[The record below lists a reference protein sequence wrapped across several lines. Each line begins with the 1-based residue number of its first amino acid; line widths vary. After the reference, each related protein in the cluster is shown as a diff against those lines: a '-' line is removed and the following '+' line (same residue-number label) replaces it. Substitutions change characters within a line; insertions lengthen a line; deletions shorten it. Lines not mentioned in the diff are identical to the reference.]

1 MQTSSGSDA
10 GVRYWVV
17 DAFTRV
23 PFKGN
28 PAAVCL
34 LPHALDDALMQAIA
48 AEMNLSETAF
58 VMPVGAIPR
67 QEAAAHAAR
76 FSLRWFTPK
85 VEVRLCGHATLATA
99 AVLFGVVGVQAAS
112 VTFETLSG
120 DLIARRVAGGP
131 VDCETITLDFPADT
145 PVPCDPPAGA
155 LKALGVASAQAAVYG
170 TRAHDLLIHL
180 ADAQQVRDLRPD
192 FGALLTCEELNAY
205 RGVMVTAAVEP
216 QSSSDYDFVS
226 RFFAPKVGIN
236 EDPVTGSAHTLLTP
250 YWSALLGKT
259 EMLAYQASARGGEI
273 GVRLAENDRVELTGS
288 AVVVFKG
295 ELCV

>member
-1 MQTSSGSDA
+1 MKNTIPLYQ
-10 GVRYWVV
+10 V

-23 PFKGN
+23 PFRGN

-34 LPHALDDALMQAIA
+34 LPHTLDDALMQAIA

-58 VMPVGAIPR
+58 VMPVGDTPW
-67 QEAAAHAAR
+67 QETAR

-99 AVLFGVVGVQAAS
+99 AILFGAAGVQAEA
-112 VTFETLSG
+112 VTCETLSG

-131 VDCETITLDFPADT
+131 AEYETITLDFPVNT
-145 PVPCDPPAGA
+145 PVACEVPTGA
-155 LKALGVASAQAAVYG
+155 FKALGVASALAAAHG
-170 TRAHDLLIHL
+170 TRSRSLLLHL
-180 ADAQQVRDLRPD
+180 PDAQQVRDLRPD
-192 FGALLTCEELNAY
+192 FAALLACEELDAY
-205 RGVMVTAAVEP
+205 RGVMVTAAGEP
-216 QSSSDYDFVS
+216 PYDFVS

-250 YWSALLGKT
+250 YWAAQLGKT

-273 GVRLAENDRVELTGS
+273 GVRLAENDRVELTGD

-295 ELCV
+295 ELYL

>member
-1 MQTSSGSDA
+1 MKNIIPLYQ
-10 GVRYWVV
+10 V

-34 LPHALDDALMQAIA
+34 LPHTLDDALMQAIA

-58 VMPVGAIPR
+58 VMPVGDTPWR
-67 QEAAAHAAR
+67 EAAR
-76 FSLRWFTPK
+76 FSLRWFTPA
-85 VEVRLCGHATLATA
+85 VEVRLCGHATLGTA
-99 AVLFGVVGVQAAS
+99 AVLFGTVGVQASA

-131 VDCETITLDFPADT
+131 AAYETIALDFPADT
-145 PVPCDPPAGA
+145 PVPCAPSAGA

-170 TRAHDLLIHL
+170 TRARDLLIHL
-180 ADAQQVRDLRPD
+180 ADAQKVRDLRPD
-192 FGALLTCEELNAY
+192 FPALLACEELTSY
-205 RGVMVTAAVEP
+205 RGVMVTAAGEP
-216 QSSSDYDFVS
+216 PYDFVS
-226 RFFAPKVGIN
+226 RFFAPRVGIN

-273 GVRLAENDRVELTGS
+273 GVRLAENGRVELSGG

>member
-1 MQTSSGSDA
+1 MQTGLGSDV
-10 GVRYWVV
+10 GVRYRIV

-34 LPHALDDALMQAIA
+34 LPHTLDDVLMQAIA

-58 VMPVGAIPR
+58 VMPVGDAPWS
-67 QEAAAHAAR
+67 ETAR

-99 AVLFGVVGVQAAS
+99 AVLFGAVGVQAEA

-120 DLIARRVAGGP
+120 DLIARRIAGGP
-131 VDCETITLDFPADT
+131 AEYETVTLDFPVNT
-145 PVPCDPPAGA
+145 PVPCEVPAGA
-155 LKALGVASAQAAVYG
+155 LKALGVPSALSAAHG
-170 TRAHDLLIHL
+170 TRSRALLIEL

-192 FGALLTCEELNAY
+192 FTALLACGELDSY
-205 RGVMVTAAVEP
+205 RAVAVTAAGEP
-216 QSSSDYDFVS
+216 PYDFIS
-226 RFFAPKVGIN
+226 RFFAPKLGIN

-250 YWSALLGKT
+250 YWAAQLGKT

-273 GVRLAENDRVELTGS
+273 GVRLAENDRVELTGN
-288 AVVVFKG
+288 AVVVCKG
-295 ELCV
+295 KLYL

>member
-1 MQTSSGSDA
+1 MMKNIMPLYQ
-10 GVRYWVV
+10 V

-34 LPHALDDALMQAIA
+34 LPHALDDALMQVIA

-58 VMPVGAIPR
+58 VMPLGDTPWN
-67 QEAAAHAAR
+67 EAAR

-85 VEVRLCGHATLATA
+85 VEVRLCGHATLGTA
-99 AVLFGVVGVQAAS
+99 AVLFGVVGVQATS

-120 DLIARRVAGGP
+120 DLIARRVAGGA
-131 VDCETITLDFPADT
+131 VGCETITLDFPADT
-145 PVPCDPPAGA
+145 PVPCAPPAGA
-155 LKALGVASAQAAVYG
+155 LQALGVASAEAAVYG
-170 TRAHDLLIHL
+170 TRAHDLLIQL
-180 ADAQQVRDLRPD
+180 DDAQQVRALRPD
-192 FGALLTCEELNAY
+192 FPALLACEELDAY
-205 RGVMVTAAVEP
+205 RGVMVTAAGEAP
-216 QSSSDYDFVS
+216 YDFIS

-250 YWSALLGKT
+250 YWTAQLGKT
-259 EMLAYQASARGGEI
+259 EMLAYQASARAGEI
-273 GVRLAENDRVELTGS
+273 GVRLAENGRVELTGD

-295 ELCV
+295 ELCI

>member
-1 MQTSSGSDA
+1 MKNTIPLYQ
-10 GVRYWVV
+10 V

-34 LPHALDDALMQAIA
+34 LPHALDDTLMQAIA

-58 VMPVGAIPR
+58 VMPVGDTPW
-67 QEAAAHAAR
+67 QETAR

-99 AVLFGVVGVQAAS
+99 AVLFGAVRVRATA

-120 DLIARRVAGGP
+120 DLVARRVAGGSAEY
-131 VDCETITLDFPADT
+131 ETITLDFPVNT
-145 PVPCDPPAGA
+145 PVPCQVPAGA
-155 LKALGVASAQAAVYG
+155 LKALGVTSALAAAHG
-170 TRAHDLLIHL
+170 TRSRALLIEL

-192 FGALLTCEELNAY
+192 FPALLASEDLDAY
-205 RGVMVTAAVEP
+205 RAVAVTAAGEP
-216 QSSSDYDFVS
+216 PYDFIS

-250 YWSALLGKT
+250 YWSAQLGKT
-259 EMLAYQASARGGEI
+259 GMLAYQASARGGEI
-273 GVRLAENDRVELTGS
+273 GVRLAKNGRVELTGDS
-288 AVVVFKG
+288 VVVFKG

>member
-1 MQTSSGSDA
+1 MTKNTIALFQ
-10 GVRYWVV
+10 V
-17 DAFTRV
+17 DAFTRI

-34 LPHALDDALMQAIA
+34 LPRALDDALMQTIA

-58 VMPVGAIPR
+58 VMPVGDTPR
-67 QEAAAHAAR
+67 QETAR
-76 FSLRWFTPK
+76 FSLRWFTPA

-99 AVLFGVVGVQAAS
+99 AVLFGAVGVQATS

-120 DLIARRVAGGP
+120 DLIARRVVGEPAEY
-131 VDCETITLDFPADT
+131 ETITLDFPVNT
-145 PVPCDPPAGA
+145 PVPCEAPAGA
-155 LKALGVASAQAAVYG
+155 LEALGVTSAEAAAHG
-170 TRAHDLLIHL
+170 TRSRALLIQL

-192 FGALLTCEELNAY
+192 FTALLTCEELATY
-205 RGVMVTAAVEP
+205 RAVAVTAAGEP
-216 QSSSDYDFVS
+216 PYDFVS

-250 YWSALLGKT
+250 YWSAILGKT

-273 GVRLAENDRVELTGS
+273 GVRLAENGRVELTGN
-288 AVVVFKG
+288 AVVVFRG
-295 ELCV
+295 ELYV

>member
-1 MQTSSGSDA
+1 MKNTIPLYQ
-10 GVRYWVV
+10 V
-17 DAFTRV
+17 DAFTRA

-34 LPHALDDALMQAIA
+34 LPHTLDATLMQAIA

-58 VMPVGAIPR
+58 VMPVGDTPWT
-67 QEAAAHAAR
+67 ETVR
-76 FSLRWFTPK
+76 FSLRWFTPA

-99 AVLFGVVGVQAAS
+99 AVLFGAVGVQTEA

-120 DLIARRVAGGP
+120 DLIARRVADGP
-131 VDCETITLDFPADT
+131 ADCETITLDFPADT
-145 PVPCDPPAGA
+145 PVPCEPPANA
-155 LKALGVASAQAAVYG
+155 LKALGVAASQAAAYG
-170 TRAHDLLIHL
+170 TRARDLLIQL
-180 ADAQQVRDLRPD
+180 DDAQQVRDLRPD
-192 FGALLTCEELNAY
+192 FPALLACEELDAY
-205 RGVMVTAAVEP
+205 RGVMVTATEP
-216 QSSSDYDFVS
+216 QGGSVYDFVS

-250 YWSALLGKT
+250 YWAAQLGKT

-273 GVRLAENDRVELTGS
+273 GVRLAENGRVALTGD

>member
-1 MQTSSGSDA
+1 MQISPDSDV

-17 DAFTRV
+17 DAFTRL

-58 VMPVGAIPR
+58 VMPIGNMPWC
-67 QEAAAHAAR
+67 EAAR

-99 AVLFGVVGVQAAS
+99 AVLFGVVGVQTTS

-120 DLIARRVAGGP
+120 DLIARRVTAGP
-131 VDCETITLDFPADT
+131 AACETITLDFPADT
-145 PVPCDPPAGA
+145 PVPCEPPTGA
-155 LKALGVASAQAAVYG
+155 LKALGVASAQAAAYG

-192 FGALLTCEELNAY
+192 FAAMLASEDLATY
-205 RGVMVTAAVEP
+205 RGVMVTAVGEP
-216 QSSSDYDFVS
+216 PYDFVS

-250 YWSALLGKT
+250 YWAAQLGKAA
-259 EMLAYQASARGGEI
+259 MLAYQASARGGEI
-273 GVRLAENDRVELTGS
+273 GVRLAENGRVELRGD

>member
-1 MQTSSGSDA
+1 LYQ
-10 GVRYWVV
+10 V

-34 LPHALDDALMQAIA
+34 LPNTLDDALMQAIA

-58 VMPVGAIPR
+58 VMPVEDMPW
-67 QEAAAHAAR
+67 QETAR
-76 FSLRWFTPK
+76 FSLRWFTPT

-99 AVLFGVVGVQAAS
+99 AVLFGAVGVQTEA

-120 DLIARRVAGGP
+120 DLIARRVAGGSAAF
-131 VDCETITLDFPADT
+131 ETIALDFPADT
-145 PVPCDPPAGA
+145 PVPCAPPAGA
-155 LKALGVASAQAAVYG
+155 LKALGVTLAQAAAYG

-192 FGALLTCEELNAY
+192 FAALLACAELDSY
-205 RGVMVTAAVEP
+205 RGVMVTAASEAP
-216 QSSSDYDFVS
+216 YDFVS
-226 RFFAPKVGIN
+226 RFFAPRVGIN

-273 GVRLAENDRVELTGS
+273 GVRLAENDRVELTGD
-288 AVVVFKG
+288 AVVVCKG

>member
-1 MQTSSGSDA
+1 
-10 GVRYWVV
+10 VV

-58 VMPVGAIPR
+58 VMPVGNMPWK
-67 QEAAAHAAR
+67 EATR

-85 VEVRLCGHATLATA
+85 VEVRLCGHATLGTA
-99 AVLFGVVGVQAAS
+99 AVLFGAVGVQVTS

-120 DLIARRVAGGP
+120 DLIARRVAGGGGA
-131 VDCETITLDFPADT
+131 CETITLDFPADT
-145 PVPCDPPAGA
+145 PVPCELPAGA
-155 LKALGVASAQAAVYG
+155 LEALGVASAQAAVYG
-170 TRAHDLLIHL
+170 TRARDLLIHL
-180 ADAQQVRDLRPD
+180 ADAQHVRDLRPD
-192 FGALLTCEELNAY
+192 FTALLACEDLASY
-205 RGVMVTAAVEP
+205 RGLMVTAAGEP
-216 QSSSDYDFVS
+216 PYDFVS
-226 RFFAPKVGIN
+226 RFFAPRVGIN

-273 GVRLAENDRVELTGS
+273 GVRLAEHGRVALTGD

-295 ELCV
+295 ELYV

>member
-1 MQTSSGSDA
+1 MTMKTTVPLYQ
-10 GVRYWVV
+10 V

-34 LPHALDDALMQAIA
+34 LPHTLDDALMQAIA

-58 VMPVGAIPR
+58 VMPVGNTPW
-67 QEAAAHAAR
+67 QETAR

-99 AVLFGVVGVQAAS
+99 AVLFGAVGVQAMA
-112 VTFETLSG
+112 VTFETLGG
-120 DLIARRVAGGP
+120 DLIARRIAG
-131 VDCETITLDFPADT
+131 ETAEYEAITLDFPVNM
-145 PVPCDPPAGA
+145 PVPCEVPAGA
-155 LKALGVASAQAAVYG
+155 LKALGVSSALSAAYG
-170 TRAHDLLIHL
+170 TRSRALLIEL

-192 FGALLTCEELNAY
+192 FAALLASEDLDSY
-205 RGVMVTAAVEP
+205 RAVAVTAAGEP
-216 QSSSDYDFVS
+216 PYDFIS

-250 YWSALLGKT
+250 YWAAQLGKT

-273 GVRLAENDRVELTGS
+273 AVRLAENDRVELTGN
-288 AVVVFKG
+288 AVVVCKG
-295 ELCV
+295 ELYV